1 MGGLSKAEQPQSAN
15 VGTSIVNSSICILD
29 SMKDSTESAGLSL
42 ALTTL
47 HLECGQHSGNYSC
60 RVSFDLHRNNPILI
74 ELLESVAPDFAT
86 CSSSDSFVVS
96 IPFVRERVECFVSS
110 ESWNSD
116 GLRITLIP
124 KRSCILLD
132 QPRSLI
138 RVNAG
143 VVNLGLYE
151 HRKPLVRH
159 QFSLTDGEW
168 SLDFTPVL
176 ETILLYPREIQD
188 AEYFFTHHLELKK
201 LDGSS
206 FTANEAHEEL
216 QLLCS
221 FLSFCH
227 GYWVSTAL
235 TLGIAEDGTVAME
248 EWGTHLVSPW
258 HRGKNW
264 LDEHNGDCIAELY
277 PLFVK
282 RMKNPD
288 WREAIEQSIYWNAR
302 SEMSFVGPDGGCIL
316 LQTVLERL
324 AWQVLVIDKRSLSED
339 GFSKLPAAD
348 QLRLLLSTSSIP
360 LEIPQHLTDLQKTA
374 KERNWSDGPQAFVT
388 VRNRLVHP
396 PKAKMR
402 RGKSWPYYEAYLLG
416 KWYLDLVILSACQYK
431 GLYANRTKIRRWVGE
446 VEPVPWA
453 FEQPSSEH

>member
-1 MGGLSKAEQPQSAN
+1 MTNPRERPGF
-15 VGTSIVNSSICILD
+15 T
-29 SMKDSTESAGLSL
+29 L

-47 HLECGQHSGNYSC
+47 HLECGKHSGDYSC
-60 RVSFDLHRNNPILI
+60 RVSFDLNRNDVLLI
-74 ELLESVAPDFAT
+74 DSLESVAPGFST
-86 CSSSDSFVVS
+86 CSYTDSFLVS
-96 IPFVRERVECFVSS
+96 IPFVRERVECFINTA
-110 ESWNSD
+110 SWKSD
-116 GLRITLIP
+116 TDLRIRLIP

-132 QPRSLI
+132 QPRFLV

-143 VVNLGLYE
+143 VLKLGHYE
-151 HRKPLVRH
+151 HRKPIVRH

-201 LDGSS
+201 VDGSS
-206 FTANEAHEEL
+206 FTALEAHEEL

-235 TLGIAEDGTVAME
+235 TVGIAEDGTVAME
-248 EWGTHLVSPW
+248 EWGIRQVSPW

-264 LDEHNGDCIAELY
+264 LDEHNGHCMAELY
-277 PLFVK
+277 PLFVQ
-282 RMKNPD
+282 RMKDPD
-288 WREAIEQSIYWNAR
+288 WREAIEQSIYWNVR

-316 LQTVLERL
+316 LQTVLGRL

-348 QLRLLLSTSSIP
+348 QLRLLLSACSIP
-360 LEIPQHLTDLQKTA
+360 LEIPQHLTDLQKMA
-374 KERNWSDGPQAFVT
+374 NEQNWSDGPRAFVA

-402 RGKSWPYYEAYLLG
+402 RGRSWPYYQAYLLG
-416 KWYLDLVILSACQYK
+416 KWYLDLVILSTCQYK
-431 GLYANRTKIRRWVGE
+431 GLYANRTRIRRWIGE

-453 FEQPSSEH
+453 S